1 VAVLDNVILKVENLT
16 SAFETESGRVRAV
29 DDVSFDLHQ
38 GHNLGIVG
46 ESGCGKSV
54 TALSI
59 MRLLPRPA
67 GNIIGGRISFK
78 ETDIVGLPAEAMHAV
93 RGNQIAMI
101 FQEPMTALNPVHT
114 IGRQV
119 GEIFHLH
126 FPQMTDGEVKK
137 ASLAMLQ
144 KVGIPEPLK
153 RMAEYPHQISG
164 GMRQR
169 VMIAMALACK
179 PDILIADEPT
189 TALDVTIQA
198 QILDLIRDLQAETG
212 MSVIFIT
219 HDLGVIAELCHDV
232 VVMYAGK
239 VAETAP
245 IRALFHNPRHPYTR
259 GLLTSIPT
267 LDSPH
272 KQPLRVIKGAVP
284 SLDNL
289 PAGCRFENRC
299 PHARTICSTAPP
311 PLVAVGPEHFA
322 SCYFAAELDPW
333 ETVSGQEK
341 TA

>member
-1 VAVLDNVILKVENLT
+1 MDDIILKVENLIT
-16 SAFETESGRVRAV
+16 AFDTEAGQVRAV
-29 DDVSFDLHQ
+29 DDISFSLNR
-38 GHNLGIVG
+38 GRNLGIVG

-54 TALSI
+54 MALSV
-59 MRLLPRPA
+59 MRLLPKPA
-67 GNIIGGRISFK
+67 GNIIGGRIAFK
-78 ETDIVGLPAEAMHAV
+78 GSDIVALPADAMHTV

-119 GEIFHLH
+119 GEVFRLH
-126 FPQMTDGEVKK
+126 FPEMSDSDTRG
-137 ASLAMLQ
+137 ASLEMLQ

-153 RMAEYPHQISG
+153 RMTEYPHQISG

-198 QILDLIRDLQAETG
+198 QILNLIRDLQTETG

-219 HDLGVIAELCHDV
+219 HDLGVIAELCDEV

-245 IRALFHNPRHPYTR
+245 IRELFHNPRHPYTR
-259 GLLTSIPT
+259 GLLNSIPT
-267 LDSPH
+267 LDSAH
-272 KQPLRVIKGAVP
+272 KQPLRIIEGIVP
-284 SLDNL
+284 SLDAL
-289 PAGCRFENRC
+289 PPGCRFENRC
-299 PHARTICSTAPP
+299 PYAREICATAPP
-311 PLVAVGPEHFA
+311 PLVDVGLDHAA
-322 SCYFAAELDPW
+322 SCYFANELDPW
-333 ETVSGQEK
+333 DKSSVDRGEV
-341 TA
+341 